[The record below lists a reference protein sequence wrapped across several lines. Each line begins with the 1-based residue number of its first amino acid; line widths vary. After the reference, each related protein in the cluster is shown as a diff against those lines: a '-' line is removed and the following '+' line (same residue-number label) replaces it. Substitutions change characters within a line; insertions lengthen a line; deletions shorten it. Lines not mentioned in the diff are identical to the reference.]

1 MNLTCL
7 RYYVVAVQ
15 EKNLSKAAGK
25 LFISRQALSK
35 TIKRL
40 EEELGVSLI
49 TSNIQGIE
57 VTVEGKILY
66 EASQQI
72 LSLWDKT
79 TQHIQNS
86 QSPVTILRVGYGH
99 NSYNIW
105 DRNHHESYMRLNP
118 SVQIQF
124 VSLLPDQLLEELKN
138 KKLDLV
144 ISNVRPRNDEF
155 LCSPIVPC
163 PKYAMLSKHD
173 SLANRQSIHPLD
185 LQNRL
190 IYFLPHD
197 QTGMMNFA
205 QIMGGYGIDYLTSIF
220 PDSTITTICNEIA
233 YHSGIF
239 LTSAIFW
246 KTNHLS
252 DFVLIPFHT
261 GLPHS
266 FYNFD
271 VNAITLRSDT
281 NRKEIKDFVE
291 YLKTHVKPEFIK
303 K

>member
-7 RYYVVAVQ
+7 RYYVAAVQ
-15 EKNLSKAAGK
+15 EKNLTKAAEK

-40 EEELGVSLI
+40 EDELGVSLI

-57 VTVEGKILY
+57 VTAEGKILY
-66 EASQQI
+66 DASQQI

-124 VSLLPDQLLEELKN
+124 VSLLPDQLLEELRN

-155 LCSPIVPC
+155 LCSPIVPR

-173 SLANRQSIHPLD
+173 PLANRQSIHPID
-185 LQNRL
+185 LQNRA

-205 QIMGGYGIDYLTSIF
+205 QIMDGYGIDYLPIIS

-246 KTNHLS
+246 KTSHQS

-271 VNAITLRSDT
+271 VNAVTLRSDAD
-281 NRKEIKDFVE
+281 RKEIKDFVE
-291 YLKTHVKPEFIK
+291 YLKVHVKPEFIK